1 MPTRVERLKKRS
13 IKVADKAVKK
23 IKKIGEFPS
32 RTNRSGKVSTKAFKK
47 GGKIER
53 KIIKT
58 KARVAKR
65 AVKKDARVTKRAV
78 KKDARVT
85 KRAVKKLAKKGTPR
99 GMERTRKAFIKKSN
113 KVNKD
118 FPGFTKEKYKP
129 LKKR

>member
-78 KKDARVT
+78 KK
-85 KRAVKKLAKKGTPR
+85 LAKKGTPR